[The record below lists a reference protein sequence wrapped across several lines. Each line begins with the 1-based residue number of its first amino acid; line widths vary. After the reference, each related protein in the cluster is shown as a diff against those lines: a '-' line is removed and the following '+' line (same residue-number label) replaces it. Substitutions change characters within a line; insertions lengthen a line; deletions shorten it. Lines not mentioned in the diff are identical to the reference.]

1 MVYLLIMFQIR
12 AYSEFDKIIVF
23 LLWDISL
30 SIDHWLVVNMES
42 AEHLARLAELGQCS
56 LNMLLLMCLFLFFLE
71 VFKETFAMIYGLS
84 GQVVLNHYTEKS
96 KSQSLPKSLSF

>member
-23 LLWDISL
+23 LLWDISM

-56 LNMLLLMCLFLFFLE
+56 LNVLLLIVTDVLVL
-71 VFKETFAMIYGLS
+71 VLS
-84 GQVVLNHYTEKS
+84 G
-96 KSQSLPKSLSF
+96 SFQGNVCSDLWAVWPGCPQPLH